1 MNPIRPHHATSRIHG
16 IAMLLVLFAVA
27 VATVLSVSFLS
38 AQSTTTGISANI
50 QHHARARFIAESA
63 MYMITRHLQEDEDW
77 RTNYTD
83 GTWAS
88 NQSLAGGT
96 FTIVGRD
103 GIDTDDDGD
112 IDGDGSLSD
121 DPEDPLTIIV
131 TGTYEGRTHIV
142 RALLETFTEETEA
155 TGSANGVNV
164 TGKVK
169 LKNNARM
176 DAFNSATGTY
186 APGTNSTAL
195 ATIATNT
202 TGNDQVELSNSA
214 AIIGNVLIGVGAT
227 PANVVDLSGSASI
240 SGTKTAQ
247 TTPLTVPSIPTL
259 SPMPSSSGSYTS
271 PNSGSTTLNAGS
283 YRYTSFTLK
292 NSYIINI
299 SGNVTIYCDGK
310 FEIDNSAEMRLNAGA
325 RLTIYADNFNFK
337 NNGKLNMT
345 SPPTPS
351 NLILYGYDSDDLTI
365 DNSFQLAASI
375 LAPTSKLLIK
385 NNARFF
391 GNFFGKEIELDNS
404 ARFTQDLALTSGGG
418 VSGGASQTTYYQV
431 SRWLE

>member
-1 MNPIRPHHATSRIHG
+1 MNPIRQHHAPTRIRG

-27 VATVLSVSFLS
+27 IATVLSVSFLS

-63 MYMITRHLQEDEDW
+63 MYMITRHLQEEEDW
-77 RTNYTD
+77 RTSYTD

-96 FTIVGRD
+96 FTIVGHD
-103 GIDTDDDGD
+103 GVDTDGDGD
-112 IDGDGSLSD
+112 VDGDGSLSD
-121 DPEDPLTIIV
+121 DLEDPLTIIV
-131 TGTYEGRTHIV
+131 TGTYEGRTHII
-142 RALLETFTEETEA
+142 RAVLETLTEETVVA
-155 TGSANGVNV
+155 GNANGVNV

-169 LKNNARM
+169 LKNDARI
-176 DAFNSATGTY
+176 DAFNSSTGTY
-186 APGTNSTAL
+186 APATNSTAL
-195 ATIATNT
+195 VTVATNT
-202 TGNDQVELSNSA
+202 TGNDQVELSNNA
-214 AIIGNVLIGVGAT
+214 KIIGNVVIGVGGNVN
-227 PANVVDLSGSASI
+227 NVVDLSNSASI

-247 TTPLTVPSIPTL
+247 TTPLTIPSIPTL

-283 YRYTSFTLK
+283 YRYSSFTLK

-310 FEIDNSAEMRLNAGA
+310 FEIDNTAEMRLNAGA

-337 NNGKLNMT
+337 NSGKLNMT
-345 SPPTPS
+345 SPPKPS
-351 NLILYGYDSDDLTI
+351 NLILYGYDSDDFSI

-375 LAPTSKLLIK
+375 LAPTSKLKMK
-385 NNARFF
+385 NSARFF

-418 VSGGASQTTYYQV
+418 VSGGSTTTTYYLV
-431 SRWLE
+431 SRWVE